1 VELVAGY
8 IGVSPGELD
17 PMDHV
22 IELSPV
28 DDHAFLPGLTWLAPF
43 GDKPGAGDQVP
54 GDPGLLPKEL
64 DHVEAMGNV
73 DWAEAAVQIGTA
85 IVIDLEPVAVG
96 RGASALASRGEY
108 RPVVLDEVQQIDQCQ
123 PGVASPHGFIRHRP
137 RQTGIPRSRACPSPP
152 PWLGAT

>member
-1 VELVAGY
+1 MELVAGY

-54 GDPGLLPKEL
+54 GDPGLLPKKL

-85 IVIDLEPVAVG
+85 TRCSRSTSGNPESPRRTASLDTVLGKLAYP
-96 RGASALASRGEY
+96 GAERVPRR
-108 RPVVLDEVQQIDQCQ
+108 RPGLVPLDARHSEA
-123 PGVASPHGFIRHRP
+123 PGYAQSHPWKP
-137 RQTGIPRSRACPSPP
+137 RTAQRYS
-152 PWLGAT
+152 